1 MIKCL
6 QSIFLL
12 ILVTF
17 TISAEQKT
25 AQIGLKVS
33 PNSRYLTTSE
43 GKPFFYLADTAWEL
57 FHRTDAKEAEVYLDR
72 RAAQGFTVIQCVI
85 LAEENGLRVPN
96 ANGDL
101 PLIDLDPTKPN
112 EAYFKYVDKLVDMMA
127 ERGLVAGLLPTWGD
141 KWNMV
146 WGEGPLVFTPENARV
161 YGDFLGKRYRD
172 KPVIWI
178 LGGDRPIKTDLQ
190 RSIITSMAEGL
201 KEGDGGRHL
210 MTFHP
215 CGQEQSS
222 KYFHDAT
229 WLTFNMSQTGHLR
242 NAKNFEFIQRDYART
257 PIKPCIDGEPPY
269 ESHPN
274 GFKSENGWLGEVD
287 VRRGAYWAVFS
298 GACGHTYGNHA
309 VWQFWKPGRKPKNV
323 PTSSWMEAIVQ
334 PGANQMRHLRT
345 LMESKPFLTRIPD
358 QALLKQGPKE
368 SFRYIAVTS
377 DRTPGEKNATYIM
390 AYFPHHTEAV
400 IDTSVLGKSKFRIAW
415 FDPRL
420 GVTHDR
426 GVQEKKSELKIAPPE
441 ELHPI
446 DWVLVLTAE

>member
-1 MIKCL
+1 
-6 QSIFLL
+6 
-12 ILVTF
+12 
-17 TISAEQKT
+17 
-25 AQIGLKVS
+25 
-33 PNSRYLTTSE
+33 
-43 GKPFFYLADTAWEL
+43 
-57 FHRTDAKEAEVYLDR
+57 
-72 RAAQGFTVIQCVI
+72 
-85 LAEENGLRVPN
+85 
-96 ANGDL
+96 
-101 PLIDLDPTKPN
+101 
-112 EAYFKYVDKLVDMMA
+112 MMA
-127 ERGLVAGLLPTWGD
+127 ARGLVAGLLPTWGD
-141 KWNMV
+141 KWIEL
-146 WGEGPLVFTPENARV
+146 WGVGPVVFTPENARV
-161 YGDFLGKRYRD
+161 YGNFLGKRYRD

-242 NAKNFEFIQRDYART
+242 NAKNFEFVQRDYGRT

-274 GFKSENGWLGEVD
+274 GFKGENGWLGEHD
-287 VRRGAYWAVFS
+287 VRCGAYWAIFS

-309 VWQFWKPGRKPKNV
+309 VWQFWKPGRKPKNA
-323 PTSSWMEAIVQ
+323 PMTSWMDALDQ
-334 PGANQMRHLRT
+334 PGAKQMIHLRK

-358 QALLKQGPKE
+358 QVLLKQAPKE
-368 SFRYIAVTS
+368 AFRHIAVTS

-390 AYFPHHTEAV
+390 AYFPHHAEV
-400 IDTSVLGKSKFRIAW
+400 VLDTSVLGKAKMRVEW

-426 GVQEKKSELKIAPPE
+426 GVQEKKSEFKIAPPE

>member
-1 MIKCL
+1 MIKRL
-6 QSIFLL
+6 LSICFI
-12 ILVTF
+12 ILATLSVH
-17 TISAEQKT
+17 AAHKT
-25 AQIGLKVS
+25 APIGLKVS
-33 PNSRYLTTSE
+33 PDGRYLTTSE

-57 FHRTDAKEAEVYLDR
+57 FHRTDEKEAEVYLDR

-161 YGDFLGKRYRD
+161 YGRYLGKRYRD

-178 LGGDRPIKTDLQ
+178 MGGDRPIKTDLQ
-190 RSIITSMAEGL
+190 RSIVSSMSEGV

-215 CGQEQSS
+215 CGREQSS
-222 KYFHDAT
+222 QYFHDAP
-229 WLTFNMSQTGHLR
+229 WLSFNMSQTGHAR
-242 NAKNFEFIQRDYART
+242 NSKNFEFIQRDYART
-257 PIKPCIDGEPPY
+257 PIKPCLDGEPPY

-274 GFKSENGWLGEVD
+274 GFKGENGWLGEHD
-287 VRRGAYWAVFS
+287 VRCGAYWAIFS

-309 VWQFWKPGRKPKNV
+309 VWQFWKPGRKPKNA
-323 PTSSWMEAIVQ
+323 PRTSWMDALDQ
-334 PGANQMRHLRT
+334 PGAKQMQHLRK
-345 LMESKPFLTRIPD
+345 LMESKPFLSRIPD
-358 QALLKQGPKE
+358 QALLKQGQKE
-368 SFRYIAVTS
+368 GYRYIAVTS
-377 DRTPGEKNATYIM
+377 DRKPGEKNATYIM
-390 AYFPHHTEAV
+390 AYFPHHAEAV
-400 IDTSVLGKSKFRIAW
+400 FDTSVLGKSKLRIEW

-426 GVQEKKSELKIAPPE
+426 GVHDKRDELKIAPPE
-441 ELHPI
+441 ELHPL